1 MKKHKKKVV
10 NSVDD
15 LEFAYFENPYFKK
28 EELICKETGEYRF
41 DAAFL
46 AKLIDLR
53 RECNFPFR
61 ISSAFRSIHHP
72 IESRKIAQG
81 KQPGAHNYSR
91 SVDILCSGKRAYKAA
106 KIAMVMGFRV
116 GISQKGNIRKR
127 FIHIDDMTGEDEKR
141 FSCPIWSY

>member
-1 MKKHKKKVV
+1 M
-10 NSVDD
+10 D
-15 LEFAYFENPYFKK
+15 EFAYFENPYFKE
-28 EELICKETGEYRF
+28 EELVDHTTGEYRF

-61 ISSAFRSIHHP
+61 ISSAFRSTHHP
-72 IESRKIAQG
+72 IESAKIASG
-81 KQPGAHNYSR
+81 KLPGAHNYSR
-91 SVDILCSGKRAYKAA
+91 SVDILCSGKRAYKIVR
-106 KIAMVMGFRV
+106 IATAMNFRV

-127 FIHIDDMTGEDEKR
+127 FVHIDDMTKDDEKR